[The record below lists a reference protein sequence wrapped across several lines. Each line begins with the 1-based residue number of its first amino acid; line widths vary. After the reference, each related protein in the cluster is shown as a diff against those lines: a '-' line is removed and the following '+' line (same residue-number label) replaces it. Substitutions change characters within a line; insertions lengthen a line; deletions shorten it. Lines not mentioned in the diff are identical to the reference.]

1 MASKLVPRVP
11 LLLGQRSSDASFL
24 PTPPSDG
31 ALIGELSCQTSLMS
45 EKLSCHL
52 HYLIHHLLLLR
63 DLFHGH
69 YDNHLLGY
77 LGSAGSFS
85 DFTFKTKALRPSH
98 LLHWYDFFL
107 VVRTKVVGNGKAL
120 SLPCWCIP
128 FCWCHCYADFSYKN
142 LNYLEHNKNP
152 PEGSWSEK
160 TGFIYLLAPSAI
172 PTY

>member
-1 MASKLVPRVP
+1 MSRSHLILMFSISKWEPVETRV
-11 LLLGQRSSDASFL
+11 GGVSHFVFSYQR
-24 PTPPSDG
+24 
-31 ALIGELSCQTSLMS
+31 
-45 EKLSCHL
+45 
-52 HYLIHHLLLLR
+52 R
-63 DLFHGH
+63 DVFHDH

-128 FCWCHCYADFSYKN
+128 FCWCHCYPDFSYKK